1 MLSSDYSGVSGKL
14 CQAHRHDGGAGVIY
28 DPATRGSFRPGRFA
42 RIKIVAMTSFA
53 ALAMLATAVA
63 PAAANAAPPKEVVP
77 LPSSPELGKAE
88 GRCRPN
94 ENGPALLVSAVGL
107 KDRVG
112 HLKLEVYPSND
123 ADWLQDD
130 NILLYHG
137 KTFRRVE
144 EAVPQSGTPGLCIR
158 VPGPGPYSV
167 MLLHDRNSDHKFQL
181 SQDGVGFGGNPH
193 MGWSKPRAASAR
205 VVAGSGLTRITI
217 VLNYFHGL
225 GMSPIHG
232 GD

>member
-1 MLSSDYSGVSGKL
+1 MVIGDFPK
-14 CQAHRHDGGAGVIY
+14 AHGPRGHAYRRDGAGSAVR
-28 DPATRGSFRPGRFA
+28 DRSLLGGMTPLRFA
-42 RIKIVAMTSFA
+42 RAGTIARA
-53 ALAMLATAVA
+53 AAAAVA
-63 PAAANAAPPKEVVP
+63 LLASPPAAANASPPKEVVP
-77 LPSSPELGKAE
+77 LPTSPELGKAE
-88 GRCRPN
+88 GRCRSG
-94 ENGPALLVSAVGL
+94 ENGPALLVSVVGL

-144 EAVPQSGTPGLCIR
+144 EPVPQSGTPTLCVR

-167 MLLHDRNSDHKFQL
+167 MLLHDRNSDHKF
-181 SQDGVGFGGNPH
+181 SFRIDGVGFGGNPR
-193 MGWSKPRAASAR
+193 MGWGKPRAAAAR
-205 VVAGSGLTRITI
+205 VVAGSGLTRISI

-225 GMSPIHG
+225 GMSPI
-232 GD
+232 DSDD

>member
-1 MLSSDYSGVSGKL
+1 MLSDDYSQARGTLRHSPQARNVSL
-14 CQAHRHDGGAGVIY
+14 RATAGTGIC
-28 DPATRGSFRPGRFA
+28 
-42 RIKIVAMTSFA
+42 
-53 ALAMLATAVA
+53 ALAMLALA
-63 PAAANAAPPKEVVP
+63 PQAAIAGPPKEVVP
-77 LPSSPELGKAE
+77 LPSSPDLGKAE
-88 GRCRPN
+88 GRCHAG
-94 ENGPALLVSAVGL
+94 EGGSSLMVSVVGL

-144 EAVPQSGTPGLCIR
+144 EPVPQSGTPEMCIR
-158 VPGPGPYSV
+158 VPGPGAYSV
-167 MLLHDRNSDHKFQL
+167 MLLHDRNSDHKFQF

-193 MGWSKPRAASAR
+193 VGWSKPRAAAAR
-205 VVAGSGLTRITI
+205 VMAGPGATHITI

-225 GMSPIHG
+225 GMSPIR
-232 GD
+232 GDN

>member
-1 MLSSDYSGVSGKL
+1 MISGDFSAAWNMGSPARGPAGGQNAADGLGLSRL
-14 CQAHRHDGGAGVIY
+14 
-28 DPATRGSFRPGRFA
+28 RPLRL
-42 RIKIVAMTSFA
+42 A
-53 ALAMLATAVA
+53 ALLMLAMA
-63 PAAANAAPPKEVVP
+63 PGLARAAPPKEVVP

-88 GRCRPN
+88 GHCRAN
-94 ENGPALLVSAVGL
+94 EAGPALMVSAVGL

-112 HLKLEVYPSND
+112 RLKLEVYPSND

-144 EAVPQSGTPGLCIR
+144 EEVPQTGTPVLCIR

-167 MLLHDRNSDHKFQL
+167 MLLHDRDSNHKFNFRI
-181 SQDGVGFGGNPH
+181 DGVGFASNPR
-193 MGWSKPRAASAR
+193 MGWGKPRAAAAR
-205 VVAGSGLTRITI
+205 MVAGQGITRINI

-225 GMSPIHG
+225 GMSPIHN
-232 GD
+232 DD